1 MLMKIIRLLI
11 GGSEIARVT
20 DGIFSNTITPM
31 GICPPNFAQW
41 YEDCFYGLKGTRTFE
56 ERFEAVK
63 SGKYFCYSKPCLKLE
78 AVEEQ
83 DDRLPENKAEGE
95 KNMEMIIKGF
105 ASSLKMLVHIEGY
118 DGYLLE
124 SGNSGNSGSEH
135 LVDLGY
141 GRIFRTEY
149 ENLHLVLFERNKLIF
164 HELPLG
170 KIKIKNFLN
179 EKGYSCKIAADYK
192 SVPGL
197 RTSWKVAM
205 KERQAVFSS
214 KGFALQYRGWLDYTF
229 YQFELNILD
238 RGWIRVGGHDIQRFE
253 MWNVMEDI
261 LGIFE
266 ESICKALSSSQ
277 DITGKQMADLFRNA
291 KIEDEIGYL
300 RMYERDDE

>member
-1 MLMKIIRLLI
+1 MKIIRLLI

-63 SGKYFCYSKPCLKLE
+63 SGNYFCYSKPCLKLE

-83 DDRLPENKAEGE
+83 DDQL
-95 KNMEMIIKGF
+95 IKGY

-141 GRIFRTEY
+141 GRIFRT
-149 ENLHLVLFERNKLIF
+149 
-164 HELPLG
+164 
-170 KIKIKNFLN
+170 
-179 EKGYSCKIAADYK
+179 
-192 SVPGL
+192 
-197 RTSWKVAM
+197 
-205 KERQAVFSS
+205 
-214 KGFALQYRGWLDYTF
+214 
-229 YQFELNILD
+229 
-238 RGWIRVGGHDIQRFE
+238 
-253 MWNVMEDI
+253 
-261 LGIFE
+261 
-266 ESICKALSSSQ
+266 
-277 DITGKQMADLFRNA
+277 
-291 KIEDEIGYL
+291 
-300 RMYERDDE
+300 